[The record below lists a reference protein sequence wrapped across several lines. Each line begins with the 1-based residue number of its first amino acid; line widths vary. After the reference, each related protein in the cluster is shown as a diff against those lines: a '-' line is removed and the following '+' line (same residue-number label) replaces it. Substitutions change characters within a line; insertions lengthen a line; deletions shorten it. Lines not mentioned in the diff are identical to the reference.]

1 MNRYEGKELLFLFD
15 FIFSFYFLTLYFNEN
30 YKTFFAYL
38 NNDNGN
44 DKNEVGNSADIYSDI
59 PIIDFSSTIS
69 DSIFTDEENT
79 ENLLDNNNKL
89 REIFYIFIFFVLFC

>member
-69 DSIFTDEENT
+69 DSIFTDEEN
-79 ENLLDNNNKL
+79 KL
-89 REIFYIFIFFVLFC
+89 FYIICWICIFIFGLFF